1 MRIFRR
7 LLPVALL
14 LAQAVHADSL
24 LQVYEKALQSDPLV
38 REAEANRMAVRE
50 GKPIA
55 RGALLPQVS
64 GRFNIA
70 NNAAD
75 GTTSTFFGGLQSTRV
90 VDSRDDDAQNWILE
104 LRQSVFRWD
113 QWVSLSQA
121 DKQAAQADA
130 DYQAAQQDLI
140 VRVASSYFLV
150 LAAEDTLTSEQAAKE
165 SIGRQLE
172 QAQKRF
178 EVGLIAI
185 TDVQEAQAAY
195 DQAIASEI
203 LAKRVLANNW
213 EALRAIINEI
223 PPALAKPAADI
234 PLASPDPADV
244 EAWVN
249 TALQQNRSVISSQIG
264 AQIAKDDVSLA
275 RTGHFPT
282 VDLVLSRNNIDNEG
296 FSRAPCF
303 QPVDPGPCV
312 GGEPAGTII
321 RNPTATDL
329 ETDSISLQMSLPIF
343 SGGQTSAR
351 VQQAVYRHRASRERL
366 ERTARE
372 TERQTRD
379 AYLGVIS
386 DISRVEALRQALES
400 SRTALKASEAGYD
413 VGTRTAVDVL
423 DAKRQTY
430 IAEAQFLRSRYDYLI
445 NGLRL
450 KQAAGTLAVGD
461 LAEVDTLL
469 Q

>member
-1 MRIFRR
+1 MRILRR
-7 LLPVALL
+7 LLPVMMML
-14 LAQAVHADSL
+14 LAQTGHADTL
-24 LQVYEKALQSDPLV
+24 LQIYEKSLQSDPRI
-38 REAEANRMAVRE
+38 REAEANRLAVVE

-64 GRFNIA
+64 GRMNIA
-70 NNAAD
+70 NNTAS
-75 GTTSTFFGGLQSTRV
+75 GTTSTFFGGQQLTRV
-90 VDSRDDDAQNWILE
+90 VDSRDNDAKNWVLE

-121 DKQAAQADA
+121 GKKAAQADA
-130 DYQAAQQDLI
+130 DYQFAQQDLI

-150 LAAEDTLTSEQAAKE
+150 LAAEDTLASEQAARE

-195 DQAIASEI
+195 DQALTAEI
-203 LAKRVLANNW
+203 LAKRALANNW
-213 EALRAIINEI
+213 EALRTIIDEI
-223 PPALAKPAADI
+223 PPSLAKPAADI
-234 PLASPDPADV
+234 PLVAPAPDDV
-244 EAWVN
+244 EAWVK
-249 TALQQNRSVISSQIG
+249 TALEQNRNVISSQIG
-264 AQIAKDDVSLA
+264 TQIAKDDVSLA
-275 RTGHFPT
+275 RTGHYPT
-282 VDLVLSRNNIDNEG
+282 ADLVLSRNNTDNEG
-296 FSRAPCF
+296 FARSPN
-303 QPVDPGPCV
+303 
-312 GGEPAGTII
+312 

-329 ETDSISLQMSLPIF
+329 ETDSISLQLTLPIF

-351 VQQAVYRHRASRERL
+351 VQQAVYRHRAAREQL

-372 TERQTRD
+372 TEQQTRD

-386 DISRVEALRQALES
+386 DISQIAALKQALES

-423 DAKRQTY
+423 DAKRKTY
-430 IAEAQFLRSRYDYLI
+430 VAEALYLRSRYDYLI

-450 KQAAGTLAVGD
+450 KQAAGTLTIDD
-461 LAEVDTLL
+461 LAQVDTLL
-469 Q
+469 R

>member
-1 MRIFRR
+1 MRNFRR

-14 LAQAVHADSL
+14 LAQAAHADSL
-24 LQVYEKALQSDPLV
+24 LQVYEKALQSDPQV
-38 REAEANRMAVRE
+38 REAEANRLAVLE
-50 GKPIA
+50 GKPSA

-64 GRFNIA
+64 GRMTLA
-70 NNAAD
+70 NNAAN
-75 GTTSTFFGGLQSTRV
+75 GTTSTFFGGQQLTRV
-90 VDSRDDDAQNWILE
+90 VDSRDTDARNWVLE

-113 QWVSLSQA
+113 QWVTLSQA
-121 DKQAAQADA
+121 GKQAAQADA

-140 VRVASSYFLV
+140 VRVATTYFLV
-150 LAAEDTLTSEQAAKE
+150 LAGEDTLASQQAARE

-195 DQAIASEI
+195 DQAVTDEI
-203 LAKRVLANNW
+203 LAKRALANNW
-213 EALRAIINEI
+213 EALRTIIDEI

-234 PLASPDPADV
+234 PLVSPDPDDV

-264 AQIAKDDVSLA
+264 TRIAKDDVSLA
-275 RTGHFPT
+275 RTGHYPT
-282 VDLVLSRNNIDNEG
+282 VDLVLSRNNTDNTG
-296 FSRAPCF
+296 FARSP
-303 QPVDPGPCV
+303 D
-312 GGEPAGTII
+312 

-329 ETDSISLQMSLPIF
+329 ESDSISLQMALPIF

-366 ERTARE
+366 ERTQRD
-372 TERQTRD
+372 TEQQTRD

-386 DISRVEALRQALES
+386 DISRVAALKQALES
-400 SRTALKASEAGYD
+400 SRTALKASEAGYE

-423 DAKRQTY
+423 DAKRKTY
-430 IAEAQFLRSRYDYLI
+430 VAEAQYLRSRYDYLI

-450 KQAAGTLAVGD
+450 KQAAGTLVVDD
-461 LAEVDTLL
+461 LAQVDTLL
-469 Q
+469 K